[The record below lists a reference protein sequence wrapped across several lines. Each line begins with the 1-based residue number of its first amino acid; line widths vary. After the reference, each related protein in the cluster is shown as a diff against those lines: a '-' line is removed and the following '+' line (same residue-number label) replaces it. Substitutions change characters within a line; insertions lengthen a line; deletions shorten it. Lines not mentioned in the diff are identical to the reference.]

1 LQWKHDYQG
10 WILAIFFFVDG
21 YILGVA
27 LQRMSFGCMS
37 VGVAVRSALVNAICR
52 KSFAMASIT
61 KEDSSDCVSFVA
73 SDIQKVFDGIQVRPS
88 ALIAICNHS
97 D

>member
-1 LQWKHDYQG
+1 MCSLDSKG
-10 WILAIFFFVDG
+10 LCLNFAVALRLARLAIFFFVDG
-21 YILGVA
+21 YILVVA

-73 SDIQKVFDGIQVRPS
+73 SDIQKVFDGIQV
-88 ALIAICNHS
+88 
-97 D
+97 